1 MNLKPSIFYFLVLTL
16 AALGS
21 CASGPPAKEPK
32 KAATALDRI
41 QGKAQVLVESS
52 GATDAALNAGGPS
65 VYLLDGTNRYRLFLR
80 TAVDV
85 VQGTEYVAEGVYAQK
100 AIDEIGDPDQGK
112 NGYPLQSSCERVVR
126 MAWSGLP
133 FDGVTPN
140 MGKLWSLVWEN
151 GTP

>member
-1 MNLKPSIFYFLVLTL
+1 MNLKPSIFCFLVLTL
-16 AALGS
+16 AALGG
-21 CASGPPAKEPK
+21 CASGPAANESQ

-85 VQGTEYVAEGVYAQK
+85 VQGTEMLSMGM
-100 AIDEIGDPDQGK
+100 PRF
-112 NGYPLQSSCERVVR
+112 CERE
-126 MAWSGLP
+126 SNGIPPGLY
-133 FDGVTPN
+133 
-140 MGKLWSLVWEN
+140 S
-151 GTP
+151 